1 MAMMASCESLDI
13 FTIYLSFDY
22 LDSGSSEY
30 FILALSLNIEDW
42 TQSIQHDL
50 NFYLFRW
57 ILGQATK
64 AQNFSVHRIITFS
77 YVYRLLS
84 FILLSRNLCEQWKSL
99 MACWLDIRLCVSWS
113 LFSLQILFLSIGH
126 IAAETYVHMKFPK
139 DRSTSIIIARS
150 SLNF

>member
-1 MAMMASCESLDI
+1 MWIIRHFYDLSIVWLFGQWLVRIFHSCFKLEHRRLNTEHSTRFEFLFISLD
-13 FTIYLSFDY
+13 S
-22 LDSGSSEY
+22 
-30 FILALSLNIEDW
+30 W
-42 TQSIQHDL
+42 TSDES
-50 NFYLFRW
+50 
-57 ILGQATK
+57 TK
-64 AQNFSVHRIITFS
+64 LFSVHRIITFS

-99 MACWLDIRLCVSWS
+99 MACWLDVRLCVSWS